1 MTAESF
7 ITDWAD
13 NIDGLDAEKLTLDTE
28 LASLPQWDSLAVLT
42 TLAFLDANYNVQTD
56 GPTVQTCRTLAD
68 LHALATG
75 PR

>member
-1 MTAESF
+1 MTSESF
-7 ITDWAD
+7 IAAWAD
-13 NIDGLDAEKLTLDTE
+13 NIDGLAAEKLNPDTE

-56 GPTVQTCRTLAD
+56 GPTVQSCRTLAD

-75 PR
+75 QR